1 MEGPIEFDS
10 SFGALSVGFISLLI
24 YGTGVTCDLSKDEL
38 DMLYYLISS
47 RGLSE
52 KHSIAQ
58 KAIER
63 DLGTKMDIRK
73 VLQSLM
79 NKGYAN
85 GKKKKPVNYWAIAGK
100 AAKALRVHGYDV
112 PLGNAHR
119 LM

>member
-52 KHSIAQ
+52 N
-58 KAIER
+58 
-63 DLGTKMDIRK
+63 IR
-73 VLQSLM
+73 
-79 NKGYAN
+79 
-85 GKKKKPVNYWAIAGK
+85 
-100 AAKALRVHGYDV
+100 
-112 PLGNAHR
+112 
-119 LM
+119 